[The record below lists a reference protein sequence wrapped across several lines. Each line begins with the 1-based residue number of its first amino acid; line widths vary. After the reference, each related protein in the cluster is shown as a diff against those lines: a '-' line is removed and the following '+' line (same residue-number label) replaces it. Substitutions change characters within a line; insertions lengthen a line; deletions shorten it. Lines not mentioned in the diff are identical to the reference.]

1 MWLIK
6 RNGSLLSKFPKN
18 SESTLKRSVNIYEMV
33 Y

>member
-6 RNGSLLSKFPKN
+6 RNGSLLSRLPKN
-18 SESTLKRSVNIYEMV
+18 SQSTPKQSVNIYEMV